1 MNKFFFTLLILV
13 FFFFEIKAE
22 DYNSSDMIEK
32 IERLIEYLKENGLW
46 VDLLRYVDYSEDYA
60 IHWCMQYES
69 FHVCEVLVDDYLDDY
84 LDDYD
89 DDDD

>member
-1 MNKFFFTLLILV
+1 MNKLFSLLLILALFV
-13 FFFFEIKAE
+13 FEVKTDVIPQPYKK
-22 DYNSSDMIEK
+22 K